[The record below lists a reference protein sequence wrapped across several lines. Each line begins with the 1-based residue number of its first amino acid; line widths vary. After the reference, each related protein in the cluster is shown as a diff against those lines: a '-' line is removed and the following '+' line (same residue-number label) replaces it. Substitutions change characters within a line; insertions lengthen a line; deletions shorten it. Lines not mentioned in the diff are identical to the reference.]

1 MSSSKKDES
10 CSYWGL
16 AEIIK
21 NSLKPFGRR
30 VIGSFEFST
39 PTLTVADPDL
49 LRDILVKDFH
59 IFPHRRIFVSG
70 DPIGDKGVVNLTGED
85 WKRIRTIITPAFTS
99 KRMRQMAS
107 IINDC
112 SKTVLEVCEK
122 HCNKGEPVD
131 CKRVFGTFTVD
142 VIASSAFGTKIDS
155 HNDPNNEFVK
165 RVRKAFTEVTFLRM
179 MLALTVPWWVWK
191 LIPFVDNPMRMD
203 KDDFFRDVTRNVI
216 KQRKETGQRYNDFLQ
231 LLMDCADE
239 NAETVSQESLED
251 ETDRFG
257 SIMNSTLS
265 PSAKYK
271 RLSENE
277 ILAQCILFFMV
288 GYETTATMVTFVS
301 YCLAT
306 NPEWQEKLIKEVDE
320 SFEKHT
326 EMSYDAVRDMKILDA
341 VISETLR
348 MYPPLLMGERTAVD
362 DYKLG
367 DTGILVEK
375 GLRIIIPFY
384 AMHYDPDF
392 FQDPETFNP
401 ERFMDSFEPKHPQ
414 YAYLPFGAGPRNC
427 LGMRFALLEIK
438 MCITNVLRH
447 FRIKPLPTTKE
458 DYHSLHIAVRNIKL
472 HYVIVL

>member
-1 MSSSKKDES
+1 MFETVTFAWIFTAIAVVFSFIKWYISRNDDYWKKRGVPHNPRVSFYKMYKETMEK
-10 CSYWGL
+10 GL
-16 AEIIK
+16 AEVIK
-21 NSLKPFGRR
+21 NSLKPLGRK

-39 PTLTVADPDL
+39 PTVTVADPDL
-49 LRDILVKDFH
+49 LRDIFVKDFH
-59 IFPHRRIFVSG
+59 IFPYRRYFITG
-70 DPIGDKGVVNLTGED
+70 DPIGDKAVTNLTGED

-99 KRMRQMAS
+99 KRMRQMGS

-122 HCNKGEPVD
+122 HYNKGEPVD

-165 RVRKAFTEVTFLRM
+165 RVRKAFIDATFFRM
-179 MLALTVPWWVWK
+179 MLALMLPSWIWK
-191 LIPFVDNPMRMD
+191 LIPFIENPTRMD
-203 KDDFFRDVTRNVI
+203 RDNFFRDVTRNVI

-239 NAETVSQESLED
+239 NAETLSQQSLQD

-257 SIMNSTLS
+257 SITNSILS

-271 RLSENE
+271 RLSDNE
-277 ILAQCILFFMV
+277 ILAQCILFFLV
-288 GYETTATMVTFVS
+288 GYETTATMLTFAS

-306 NPEWQEKLIKEVDE
+306 NSEWQEKLIKEVDE

-341 VISETLR
+341 VLSETLR
-348 MYPPLLMGERTAVD
+348 MHPPLLGVERTAVE

-367 DTGILVEK
+367 DTGIVVEK
-375 GLRIIIPFY
+375 DMRVNIPFY

-401 ERFMDSFEPKHPQ
+401 ER
-414 YAYLPFGAGPRNC
+414 
-427 LGMRFALLEIK
+427 
-438 MCITNVLRH
+438 
-447 FRIKPLPTTKE
+447 
-458 DYHSLHIAVRNIKL
+458 
-472 HYVIVL
+472 